1 MEDLIKGEFEW
12 HKKVNENFHELADGK
27 TGIIITEE
35 DIPIEQRKEGNM
47 YFIVTDQ
54 APTEN
59 NTIKVSPTI
68 GIKQVEEG

>member
-1 MEDLIKGEFEW
+1 MEDLIKGEFDW
-12 HKKVNENFHELADGK
+12 HNKVNDNFHELSEKAGV
-27 TGIIITEE
+27 IITEE
-35 DIPIEQRKEGNM
+35 NIPVEQRKKGAV
-47 YFIVTDQ
+47 YFVVTDQ